1 MDVRSCKRYMVI
13 YITCRVEMKVLAVTI
28 VMGQRFFA
36 KRYKR
41 CHEGFLRFMRDVFT
55 IVVVHNIHNMVRK
68 PILNISRHNRFT
80 IYLRKSIKNIFSQN
94 IVYFFISIFKRLFR
108 YLVGM
113 RMPLCIFWCTQS
125 RLNPHVDVENRKSSD
140 VC

>member
-41 CHEGFLRFMRDVFT
+41 CQEDLFRFMRDVFR
-55 IVVVHNIHNMVRK
+55 IVIVHDIHNMVK
-68 PILNISRHNRFT
+68 TPSQIFHGIP
-80 IYLRKSIKNIFSQN
+80 FSQ
-94 IVYFFISIFKRLFR
+94 FI
-108 YLVGM
+108 
-113 RMPLCIFWCTQS
+113 
-125 RLNPHVDVENRKSSD
+125 
-140 VC
+140 